1 MYYNGICKFKLDET
15 MLSNID
21 HTLKDNNYST
31 RTEFIRDAIRI
42 KLDELKKAKL
52 IEEFIKFKGKSSKK
66 TTYDENKKTRED
78 VFIDMAKQ
86 NGWDM

>member
-1 MYYNGICKFKLDET
+1 MESVSLKLDET